1 MIIGLTGEI
10 GNGKST
16 VTDILKEYGYQAFI
30 CDDIANDIMM
40 NNTKVYEDIIQ
51 LFGNEI
57 IREDLALDKRKISD
71 IVYKDEEMLIK
82 LNKIIHPAVIDF
94 IKNNLKPDNNYV
106 IESAI
111 LFDTDLVLLCDKIIY
126 VYTNYEER
134 LKRLS
139 ESRNLSEEKIKE
151 ILSNQMESEDFKEK
165 SDYVIDN
172 SFSPSDTKEQLKK
185 ILDQENNLCD
195 WIR

>member
-1 MIIGLTGEI
+1 M
-10 GNGKST
+10 
-16 VTDILKEYGYQAFI
+16 
-30 CDDIANDIMM
+30 
-40 NNTKVYEDIIQ
+40 
-51 LFGNEI
+51 
-57 IREDLALDKRKISD
+57 
-71 IVYKDEEMLIK
+71 
-82 LNKIIHPAVIDF
+82 
-94 IKNNLKPDNNYV
+94 

-111 LFDTDLVLLCDKIIY
+111 LFDTDLVLLCDKVIY

-151 ILSNQMESEDFKEK
+151 ILSNQMKSEDFKEK

>member
-30 CDDIANDIMM
+30 CDDIANNIMM

-94 IKNNLKPDNNYV
+94 IKSNLKPDNNYV

>member
-82 LNKIIHPAVIDF
+82 LNKII
-94 IKNNLKPDNNYV
+94 L
-106 IESAI
+106 
-111 LFDTDLVLLCDKIIY
+111 
-126 VYTNYEER
+126 
-134 LKRLS
+134 
-139 ESRNLSEEKIKE
+139 RNL
-151 ILSNQMESEDFKEK
+151 F
-165 SDYVIDN
+165 
-172 SFSPSDTKEQLKK
+172 
-185 ILDQENNLCD
+185 
-195 WIR
+195 